1 MCLRAV
7 SYTHLAHISGIRVRF
22 LPEPG
27 TRLMEFEAGNVD
39 ILGNGCVFANE
50 LENLLDNEDYSLA
63 EYQPPYPAVSYPHL
77 FR

>member
-1 MCLRAV
+1 MANDYLKMTRNDE
-7 SYTHLAHISGIRVRF
+7 YTWGSSIFENQGPAHISGIKVRF

-50 LENLLDNEDYSLA
+50 IENL
-63 EYQPPYPAVSYPHL
+63 
-77 FR
+77 